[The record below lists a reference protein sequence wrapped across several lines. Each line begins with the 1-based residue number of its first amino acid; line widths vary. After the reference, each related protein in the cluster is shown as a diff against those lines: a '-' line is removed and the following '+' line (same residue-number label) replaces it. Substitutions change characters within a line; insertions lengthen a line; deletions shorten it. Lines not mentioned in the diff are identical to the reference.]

1 MLESDFIN
9 LYEDPVA
16 KLKQVRTILDAFD
29 TLQVELLQKG
39 SIKDY
44 SLDDG
49 QVRISRSYNSLREL
63 QQSRLAYEQLANK
76 LIEQI
81 EGRTTRFIPDDVR
94 YFQRR

>member
-1 MLESDFIN
+1 MLELEFIN

-44 SLDDG
+44 TLDDG

-63 QQSRLAYEQLANK
+63 QQSRLAYEQLANR

>member
-1 MLESDFIN
+1 MLELEFIN
-9 LYEDPVA
+9 LYDDPAA
-16 KLKQVRTILDAFD
+16 KLTKVRQILDAMD
-29 TLQVELLQKG
+29 DLQLELIQKG

-44 SLDDG
+44 MLDDG
-49 QVRISRSYNSLREL
+49 QVRISRSYNSLKEL
-63 QQSRLAYEQLANK
+63 NQSRLAYEQLANR